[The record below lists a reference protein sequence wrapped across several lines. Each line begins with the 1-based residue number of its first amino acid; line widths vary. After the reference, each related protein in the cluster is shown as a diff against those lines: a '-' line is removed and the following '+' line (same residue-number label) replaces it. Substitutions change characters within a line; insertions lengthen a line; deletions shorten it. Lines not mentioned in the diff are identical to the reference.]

1 MNRQG
6 EARRTFS
13 QYLGCILRR
22 ISTSQD
28 TEQDS
33 HTEVVLKFLQKASAY
48 LRTPFVVKV
57 NKLYDDTY
65 LPVLN
70 DDLYLQIPSS
80 KLAGKDRAAIVAK
93 QLNDFLYLYNRET
106 DLYSDTVDRL
116 NSVPNKL
123 FMQFLETAT

>member
-1 MNRQG
+1 M
-6 EARRTFS
+6 T
-13 QYLGCILRR
+13 
-22 ISTSQD
+22 
-28 TEQDS
+28 
-33 HTEVVLKFLQKASAY
+33 VVGRL
-48 LRTPFVVKV
+48 
-57 NKLYDDTY
+57 
-65 LPVLN
+65 LN
-70 DDLYLQIPSS
+70 DVDLYLQIPSS